1 MLNDCFLE
9 RYLNRVTGS
18 ILIQEVTGF
27 IFVGEFIFSMTKLVF
42 IVEHLENKG
51 K

>member
-1 MLNDCFLE
+1 M
-9 RYLNRVTGS
+9 TGS

-27 IFVGEFIFSMTKLVF
+27 IFVGEFIFSVTKLVF
-42 IVEHLENKG
+42 IVEHLENKD